1 MIKMGFMLILV
12 LSLLTRSLLA
22 ETLNIIGIPGAPYRF
37 YNEENQLVG
46 FDVDIL
52 NEVMTTLDLE
62 YKIELLDSSTR
73 LTQMWQSPDVDMV
86 FTLSKKAQ
94 RLKLLTY
101 AEEPHINLSWNFF
114 IRKENKGKIFFNSFE
129 DLTGLKIG
137 ATSGFAYTPEFW
149 QAAQEGVFT
158 LDTVVNNTL
167 NLKKLVHGRF
177 DTFASNTIETLYSAK
192 QSGYLDEI
200 DYLDKPLK
208 QRPYFN
214 TFVKASD
221 YPDLDEVIKGYNKV
235 LKEMKQDGRYQVIY
249 QAYFGQIHDAP

>member
-101 AEEPHINLSWNFF
+101 AEAPHINLSWNFF
-114 IRKENKGKIFFNSFE
+114 IRKENKEKIFFNRYE
-129 DLTGLKIG
+129 DLAGLRIG

>member
-1 MIKMGFMLILV
+1 MLILV
-12 LSLLTRSLLA
+12 LSLLTQSLLA

-114 IRKENKGKIFFNSFE
+114 IRKSNEGKIKYDTLD
-129 DLTGLKIG
+129 DLKGLKVG
-137 ATSGFAYTPEFW
+137 ATKSFAYTDEFW
-149 QAAQEGVFT
+149 AAD
-158 LDTVVNNTL
+158 LDLDVMPNNDKQ
-167 NLKKLVHGRF
+167 LKKLINNRF
-177 DTFASNTIETLYSAK
+177 DVVPMTTLSTLHKARINGQIDKITFLPKVLVYTKLY
-192 QSGYLDEI
+192 
-200 DYLDKPLK
+200 
-208 QRPYFN
+208 N
-214 TFVKASD
+214 TFTKTSTYPNKAKLIRE
-221 YPDLDEVIKGYNKV
+221 YNLTIKK
-235 LKEMKQDGRYQVIY
+235 LTKS
-249 QAYFGQIHDAP
+249 GQIQAIFDKYNYSE